1 MKLTFMFLKNKVM
14 INVWRVSMLY
24 FTLLLCFCASIFLTP
39 LIKKLAFKIGAT
51 DKPNQRKVHQK
62 IMPRLGGLAIY
73 ISFILGI
80 VIIRPNLNFNLPLLH
95 PNDYVHL
102 AILLGSLII
111 IITGAV
117 DDVKEISPRVK
128 LLGQILASLV
138 VIILGDIKVE
148 FINLPFGGQ
157 LDFGMLSIPFTMVW
171 IIGITNAINLIDG
184 LDGLAAGVSSIALF
198 SIAGMAFLMG
208 SPYVMVVALIAAV
221 STLGFLVFNFH
232 PAKIFMGDTGALF
245 LGFLISVLS
254 LLGFKNVT
262 FISLVIPVIILGVP
276 ISDTFFAIIR
286 RLVNKQPLSAPD
298 KSHLHHCLLRAGYT
312 HQQTVL
318 LIYAMSAIFGLAA
331 FIFSQATIRGSVLIL
346 LTIIIIIELFV
357 EKIGLVKEDYKPL
370 LKLFKGLRTVNMR
383 NK

>member
-1 MKLTFMFLKNKVM
+1 
-14 INVWRVSMLY
+14 MLY
-24 FTLLLCFCASIFLTP
+24 LTLFLCFCASIFLTP
-39 LIKKLAFKIGAT
+39 LVKKIAFIIGAT

-73 ISFILGI
+73 ISFLIGM
-80 VIIRPNLNFNLPLLH
+80 IIIQPNPKFLLPIPNPSEHLN
-95 PNDYVHL
+95 L
-102 AILLGSLII
+102 AIFAGSLII
-111 IITGAV
+111 ILTGV
-117 DDVKEISPRVK
+117 IDDAKEISPKVK
-128 LLGQILASLV
+128 LIGQILASFIV
-138 VIILGDIKVE
+138 VFLGDIRVE
-148 FINLPFGGQ
+148 FINLPFGGGQ
-157 LDFGMLSIPFTMVW
+157 LDFGMLSIPITMVW
-171 IIGITNAINLIDG
+171 IVGITNAINLIDG

-198 SIAGMAFLMG
+198 TIAGMAYIMG
-208 SPYVMVVALIAAV
+208 NPYVVVIALIAAV
-221 STLGFLVFNFH
+221 STLGFLLYNFH

-262 FISLVIPVIILGVP
+262 VISLIIPVIILGVP

-298 KSHLHHCLLRAGYT
+298 KSHLHHCLLRSGFS

-318 LIYAMSAIFGLAA
+318 LIYAMSAIFGMAA
-331 FIFSQATIRGSVLIL
+331 FIFSQATIRGSILIL

-357 EKIGLVKEDYKPL
+357 EKIGLVRDDYKPL
-370 LKLFKGLRTVNMR
+370 LKLIRGLRPVNIR